1 MITVQPSKNIK
12 DGIAKLIA
20 ASIEDYDRDT
30 NNEKMKEE
38 FYDWLDDCPVQWR
51 RGEVN
56 QDSISYTFICD
67 DEEVKDE
74 S

>member
-1 MITVQPSKNIK
+1 MYA
-12 DGIAKLIA
+12 D
-20 ASIEDYDRDT
+20 
-30 NNEKMKEE
+30 EKMKEE

-67 DEEVKDE
+67 DDE
-74 S
+74 DNTDKRTAKYYLVSRLSWCSCRPFRI

>member
-1 MITVQPSKNIK
+1 MYA
-12 DGIAKLIA
+12 D
-20 ASIEDYDRDT
+20 
-30 NNEKMKEE
+30 EKMKEE

-67 DEEVKDE
+67 DEDCDDTDKRTAKYYDNDGTNI
-74 S
+74 

>member
-1 MITVQPSKNIK
+1 MYA
-12 DGIAKLIA
+12 D
-20 ASIEDYDRDT
+20 
-30 NNEKMKEE
+30 EKMKEE

-51 RGEVN
+51 RGAVN

>member
-1 MITVQPSKNIK
+1 MNLRRKIMYA
-12 DGIAKLIA
+12 D
-20 ASIEDYDRDT
+20 
-30 NNEKMKEE
+30 EKMKEE